1 MTRADIIQA
10 AFKVW
15 GRDYYRT
22 TSLSEVARDLGVSK
36 TALYR
41 HFRGKQALLEAM
53 YEWFRDD
60 YTAQLGE
67 GFSRIAA
74 AADLGDALY
83 TLVQV
88 VMRYYA
94 RNDNLFIFSLAYLF
108 MEQRRGDS
116 GEFPLKRKPNG
127 QIVNEVRRLAP
138 SPEATQFILT
148 TLTFSMIH
156 FHRHRRS
163 RRAGAAGAEF
173 TETELEAELEAEPK
187 AELKAEL
194 ADAEIERE
202 ISLVCCIIFQ
212 GLGFSKSEIDVLD
225 YGLLEAKVS
234 GINRDIEE
242 NTLLRCVAEAVAGAG
257 PWGVS
262 MEMVARVSGL
272 SKSGLYAHFTNKQDM
287 LLQLFVTEFS
297 RIIDF
302 AEESM
307 KLSEDPA
314 ERLYLAI
321 FAICDYLRSR
331 PDVLIAMD
339 WLWIQ
344 RTGVSEPGEQKV
356 PSRFFR
362 IFRDLRCSPELERR
376 FSGLEDDWI
385 PAWALFLIVA
395 FLMQGIRAD
404 SKRFGECMPKGS
416 GWKFSREEFAKLSN
430 ESFRNLYR
438 IITLGIG
445 DPTWRSA
452 SGIVENWGT
461 EQVRR

>member
-60 YTAQLGE
+60 YTAQLGDW
-67 GFSRIAA
+67 FSRIAA
-74 AADLGDALY
+74 AADLEEALG
-83 TLVQV
+83 TLVRAL
-88 VMRYYA
+88 MGYYA
-94 RNDNLFIFSLAYLF
+94 RNDKLFIFSLAYLF
-108 MEQRRGDS
+108 MERRQGDS

-127 QIVNEVRRLAP
+127 KIVDEVRRLAP

-148 TLTFSMIH
+148 TLTFSMIN

-163 RRAGAAGAEF
+163 RSAGAEIR
-173 TETELEAELEAEPK
+173 EAELTEVELTEAEV
-187 AELKAEL
+187 
-194 ADAEIERE
+194 ERE
-202 ISLVCCIIFQ
+202 ISLVLCIIFQ
-212 GLGFSKSEIDVLD
+212 GLGFSKGEIDVLD
-225 YGLLEAKVS
+225 YGLLEVKAS
-234 GINRDIEE
+234 GINRGIEE
-242 NTLLRCVAEAVAGAG
+242 NELLRCVAEAVAGAG

-287 LLQLFVTEFS
+287 LVQLFVTEFD

-302 AEESM
+302 AEQSM
-307 KLSEDPA
+307 KFSEDPA

-321 FAICDYLRSR
+321 FTICDYLRSR

-344 RTGVSEPGEQKV
+344 RTGVPEPGEEKV
-356 PSRFFR
+356 PSRFYR
-362 IFRDLRCSPELERR
+362 IFRDVQHSPELGRR

-385 PAWALFLIVA
+385 PAWVLFLIVA
-395 FLMQGIRAD
+395 FLMQGVRAD
-404 SKRFGECMPKGS
+404 SKRFGVCMPKGS
-416 GWKFSREEFAKLSN
+416 GWQFSREEFAKLPN
-430 ESFRNLYR
+430 DSFRSLYR
-438 IITLGIG
+438 ILTLGIG
-445 DPTWRSA
+445 IPYGTRSM
-452 SGIVENWGT
+452 G
-461 EQVRR
+461 